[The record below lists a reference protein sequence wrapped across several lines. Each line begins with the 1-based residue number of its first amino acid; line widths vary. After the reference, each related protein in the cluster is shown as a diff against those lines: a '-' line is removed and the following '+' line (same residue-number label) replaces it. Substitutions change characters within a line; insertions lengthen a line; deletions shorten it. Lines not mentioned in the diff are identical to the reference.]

1 MTEVIMTV
9 KILYNVL
16 YNVAYNV
23 QFGADV
29 PEARRKVM
37 PPFSG

>member
-1 MTEVIMTV
+1 MTV
-9 KILYNVL
+9 EIL

-29 PEARRKVM
+29 PDASRKVRVV
-37 PPFSG
+37 PTFSG